1 MKNLTLVQKEQL
13 AAYESVGRH
22 VCTVAYDPTMLN
34 PAPPADSDEFYRE
47 TSANLVEIIY
57 VAR

>member
-22 VCTVAYDPTMLN
+22 VRTVAYDPTKLN
-34 PAPPADSDEFYRE
+34 PAPPSNADEFYRE
-47 TSANLVEIIY
+47 TSTNLVEIIY
-57 VAR
+57 VDR